1 MTSGKTT
8 RPSCILLDADV
19 VIAAHEQ
26 GIWHWLT
33 TCYRVFIP
41 SVVVRSEALYYHPVG
56 SSDTTVPIELPV
68 LVEEGIV
75 AELSATAEEMA
86 LVYAMFVASFAGRL
100 HPGEIE
106 GLALMFVN
114 KISSCGYCSGDACAI
129 RAMAMLGLADQGV
142 SLEKLLAGKKPRGR
156 LEVQFTEGY
165 FRGNTKLGKENRITG
180 EGLVKGLLD

>member
-8 RPSCILLDADV
+8 RPSCVLLDADV
-19 VIAAHEQ
+19 VITAHKL
-26 GIWHWLT
+26 GIWQWLVQT
-33 TCYRVFIP
+33 YRVFVS
-41 SVVVRSEALYYHPVG
+41 SVVTHEAQFFRTKSGEKVDIDLPGQVKAG
-56 SSDTTVPIELPV
+56 DIE
-68 LVEEGIV
+68 
-75 AELSATAEEMA
+75 ELAASAEELA
-86 LVYAMFVASFAGRL
+86 RVYSRFDAWFVGTL
-100 HPGEIE
+100 HEGEME

-165 FRGNTKLGKENRITG
+165 FRGNTELGKENRITG